1 MAEVLIVY
9 ATLLGYT
16 RRIAERVAEDLR
28 AGGHAATLVEVS
40 EAPAPGGFDAAIV
53 GAPVRSASFLES
65 IEDYVRAH
73 AGELRS
79 LPSALFSVCAP
90 DEHDDRH
97 CRQALDG
104 YLRGLQDEV
113 RWQPDVIG
121 SFAGLQPFT
130 HIGLAHQVLGA
141 DRSAPTGPG
150 SHDESGRV
158 HEGRAATDWDAV
170 SGFVEAFV
178 HHLARSSDSARL
190 SSARRASA

>member
-16 RRIAERVAEDLR
+16 RRIAECVADDLR
-28 AGGHAATLVEVS
+28 ANGHAATVVDVA

-53 GAPVRSASFLES
+53 GAAVCDASLLES
-65 IEDYVRAH
+65 IEAYVRAH

-90 DEHDDRH
+90 DEHDDRS
-97 CRQALDG
+97 CRLALDG

-113 RWQPDVIG
+113 RWYPDLIAN
-121 SFAGLQPFT
+121 FAGMQPFT

-141 DRSAPTGPG
+141 ERPAPTGSG
-150 SHDESGRV
+150 SHDGGGRV
-158 HEGRAATDWDAV
+158 REGSEGTDWDAV

-178 HHLARSSDSARL
+178 HHLARSSETARL
-190 SSARRASA
+190 SSAHRASA

>member
-1 MAEVLIVY
+1 MSEVLIVY
-9 ATLLGYT
+9 ATLRGYT

-28 AGGHAATLVEVS
+28 ADGHAATVVDVA

-53 GAPVRSASFLES
+53 GAAVCDASLLAS
-65 IEDYVRAH
+65 IEVYVRAH
-73 AGELRS
+73 AGELGSR
-79 LPSALFSVCAP
+79 PSALFSVCAP
-90 DEHDDRH
+90 DEHDDRN

-113 RWQPDVIG
+113 RWYPDLIAN
-121 SFAGLQPFT
+121 FAGLQPFT

-141 DRSAPTGPG
+141 DPVAPTGAG
-150 SHDESGRV
+150 SHTEG
-158 HEGRAATDWDAV
+158 GRAHDGRATTDWDAV

-178 HHLARSSDSARL
+178 HHLARSSETARF